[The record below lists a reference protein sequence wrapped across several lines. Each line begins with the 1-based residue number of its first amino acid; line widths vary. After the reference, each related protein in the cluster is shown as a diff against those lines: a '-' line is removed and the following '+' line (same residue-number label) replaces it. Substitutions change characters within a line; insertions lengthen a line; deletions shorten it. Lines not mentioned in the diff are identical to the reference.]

1 MYYIQQMFKTSL
13 ILEDKR
19 SKIQESIVD
28 KQLDCYKGRDKITN
42 EIKMNMVQAITNLT
56 HVLSLIIKG
65 EKGKQQMFLNH
76 DSDDYNKKY
85 G

>member
-1 MYYIQQMFKTSL
+1 
-13 ILEDKR
+13 
-19 SKIQESIVD
+19 
-28 KQLDCYKGRDKITN
+28 LDYYKGRDKITN

-76 DSDDYNKKY
+76 DSDDYNRKY